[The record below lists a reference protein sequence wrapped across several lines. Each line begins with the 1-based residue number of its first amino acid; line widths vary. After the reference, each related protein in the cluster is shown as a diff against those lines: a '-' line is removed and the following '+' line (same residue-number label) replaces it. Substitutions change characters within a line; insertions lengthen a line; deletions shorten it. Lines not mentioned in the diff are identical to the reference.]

1 MTSEPTVNNAVVS
14 EELSQIKEQL
24 AVMQTL
30 LQQIQQ
36 KQSSLETDSQPQ
48 IIHYLTS
55 LHSEVS
61 KLSEELTLIS
71 PASGVDYTKLRKLLA
86 EKKWKEADIETCTYM
101 IRISEREGE
110 RWLDDGDIKR
120 FPRHDLR
127 IIDQLWV
134 KYSGGKF
141 GFSAQK
147 RIWQDVKEDW
157 KRFGDRVGW
166 LKNPGNSEWRRYGD
180 SIFTLSAAEGHL
192 PYTVRVVGLGYRS
205 VEELPHRLGLFL
217 SRY

>member
-1 MTSEPTVNNAVVS
+1 M
-14 EELSQIKEQL
+14 
-24 AVMQTL
+24 
-30 LQQIQQ
+30 
-36 KQSSLETDSQPQ
+36 
-48 IIHYLTS
+48 
-55 LHSEVS
+55 HSEFS

-86 EKKWKEADIETCTYM
+86 EKKWKEADIETCTY
-101 IRISEREGE
+101 ILRISEREGE
-110 RWLDDGDIKR
+110 RWLDDGDIKV

-134 KYSGGKF
+134 KYSNGKF
-141 GFSAQK
+141 GFSVQK

-166 LKNPGNSEWRRYGD
+166 LENLVNSEWRRYGN

-192 PYTVRVVGLGYRS
+192 PYTVRMVGLGYRN
-205 VEELPHRLGLFL
+205 VGELPHRLGLFL